1 MRILDFLGVSFS
13 PQEVKLKL
21 LKDFTTF
28 QRRKQDVNINPYMPE
43 QRKLIKET
51 LQQIVAK
58 LQQENDGD
66 TLGIEEYLY
75 SD

>member
-28 QRRKQDVNINPYMPE
+28 QRRKRDVNINPYTPE